1 MSAGTDFTDGLMLL
15 DDIEAVSNGL
25 ANGDWLNVTIGSV
38 SAGLS
43 VLDPIGTLFENG
55 VGWLLEHLHPLS
67 TMLDEL
73 TGDPAQVAR
82 SCQ

>member
-1 MSAGTDFTDGLMLL
+1 MSTGTDFTDGLMLL

-38 SAGLS
+38 SAELS

-55 VGWLLEHLHPLS
+55 AGWLSLVESYLQPAGTPLFADF
-67 TMLDEL
+67 DE
-73 TGDPAQVAR
+73 G
-82 SCQ
+82 